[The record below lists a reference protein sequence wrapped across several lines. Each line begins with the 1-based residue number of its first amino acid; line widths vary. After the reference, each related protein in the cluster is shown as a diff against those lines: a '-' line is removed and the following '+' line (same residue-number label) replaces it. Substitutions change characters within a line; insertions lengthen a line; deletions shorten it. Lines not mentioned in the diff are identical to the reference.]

1 MFRICLSKPLNKR
14 FTRDL
19 DPVIITKVSLHQN
32 MDKHV
37 CITGCTRGL
46 GRALVDWFLEND
58 WRVSGLGRNSES
70 IAELDEKG
78 SASARFRS
86 VDVRDIDAV
95 EAFFDALFS
104 DAGVPD
110 LLVNNAGVI
119 NTNAPLWE
127 VPIEEFA
134 RVIDVNIT
142 GVYRVL
148 KYVAPA
154 MIKRGSGIMI
164 NLSSG
169 WGRST
174 SSDVAPYCAT
184 KWGVE
189 GLSQAMAQ
197 ELPRGVAVAA
207 MNPGIIDTDMLRSCF
222 GEGAASFS
230 DANVWA
236 QTAGP
241 YLASLDT
248 SVNGRQLTAP

>member
-1 MFRICLSKPLNKR
+1 MA
-14 FTRDL
+14 
-19 DPVIITKVSLHQN
+19 
-32 MDKHV
+32 KHV

-58 WRVSGLGRNSES
+58 WRVSGFGRNSEA
-70 IAELDEKG
+70 IAELDERG
-78 SASARFRS
+78 SAVGHFRS
-86 VDVRDIDAV
+86 VDVRNIDAV
-95 EAFFDALFS
+95 EVFFDDLFRNV
-104 DAGVPD
+104 GVPD
-110 LLVNNAGVI
+110 LLINNAGVI
-119 NTNAPLWE
+119 NANAPLWE
-127 VPIEEFA
+127 VPAEEFEK
-134 RVIDVNIT
+134 VIDVNIS

-148 KYVAPA
+148 KHIAPA

-197 ELPRGVAVAA
+197 ELPQGVAVAA

-230 DANVWA
+230 DATAWA

-241 YLASLDT
+241 YLASLDN
-248 SVNGRQLTAP
+248 SVNGRQLSTP

>member
-37 CITGCTRGL
+37 SITGCTRGL
-46 GRALVDWFLEND
+46 GRPLVDWFLEND

-86 VDVRDIDAV
+86 VDVRDIVAV

-134 RVIDVNIT
+134 VVIDVNIT
-142 GVYRVL
+142 GCV
-148 KYVAPA
+148 P
-154 MIKRGSGIMI
+154 
-164 NLSSG
+164 SS
-169 WGRST
+169 
-174 SSDVAPYCAT
+174 
-184 KWGVE
+184 
-189 GLSQAMAQ
+189 
-197 ELPRGVAVAA
+197 
-207 MNPGIIDTDMLRSCF
+207 
-222 GEGAASFS
+222 
-230 DANVWA
+230 
-236 QTAGP
+236 
-241 YLASLDT
+241 
-248 SVNGRQLTAP
+248 

>member
-1 MFRICLSKPLNKR
+1 MA
-14 FTRDL
+14 
-19 DPVIITKVSLHQN
+19 
-32 MDKHV
+32 KHV

-58 WRVSGLGRNSES
+58 WHVSGFGRNREA
-70 IAELDEKG
+70 IAEIDEQG
-78 SASARFRS
+78 SVIGHFRS
-86 VDVRDIDAV
+86 VDVRDTDAV
-95 EAFFDALFS
+95 ETFFDSLLS
-104 DAGVPD
+104 DIGIPD

-119 NTNAPLWE
+119 NANAPLWE
-127 VPIEEFA
+127 VPAEEFE
-134 RVIDVNIT
+134 RVIDVNMT
-142 GVYRVL
+142 GLYRVL

-174 SSDVAPYCAT
+174 SSNVAPYCAT

-197 ELPRGVAVAA
+197 ELPQGVAVAA
-207 MNPGIIDTDMLRSCF
+207 MNPGIIDTDMLRSCL

-230 DANVWA
+230 DATTWA

>member
-1 MFRICLSKPLNKR
+1 
-14 FTRDL
+14 
-19 DPVIITKVSLHQN
+19 
-32 MDKHV
+32 
-37 CITGCTRGL
+37 
-46 GRALVDWFLEND
+46 
-58 WRVSGLGRNSES
+58 
-70 IAELDEKG
+70 
-78 SASARFRS
+78 
-86 VDVRDIDAV
+86 
-95 EAFFDALFS
+95 
-104 DAGVPD
+104 
-110 LLVNNAGVI
+110 
-119 NTNAPLWE
+119 
-127 VPIEEFA
+127 
-134 RVIDVNIT
+134 
-142 GVYRVL
+142 
-148 KYVAPA
+148 
-154 MIKRGSGIMI
+154 MI

-222 GEGAASFS
+222 GEGTASFS